1 MEIGKIINIIKSRR
15 TNIFKFI
22 KKHKIHLQKWKIF
35 MIFISIIISFV
46 IYKINDDNYF
56 KKRDLKEVRE
66 FVNIVLNNTLIN
78 PNEVFYKSE
87 KPKIS
92 IVIAVYNGEGYIKTA
107 LLSVQN
113 QDFKDVEITM
123 VDDCSKDDSVNLIKK
138 LMEKDPR
145 IILIQNKENKGT
157 LYTKTKGVLN
167 AKGEYV
173 MTLDVDD
180 LYAKRNAFSILY
192 KKAKQYNLDILWFSA
207 INGGLPIDD
216 NKNILGFQQT
226 QILFQPKI
234 NEESVYHDSEGKA
247 KVNTVLLWLYIYKTS
262 LFKKIIKEIDDKFL
276 NRKMIIADDNL
287 LNYLLTK
294 YAYNFMKIKPIF
306 YFQYQHPEL
315 NEKKL
320 FREIVK
326 NINRE
331 NLRCSSQINFLEFLF
346 VKTANTVY
354 EKQYASVLLEDF
366 FKSPCQYNKLFREDI
381 IYICN
386 KFLENKYIEN
396 KIKDKIRVYLNSLNE
411 H

>member
-1 MEIGKIINIIKSRR
+1 
-15 TNIFKFI
+15 
-22 KKHKIHLQKWKIF
+22 

-46 IYKINDDNYF
+46 IYIIEYIINDDNYY
-56 KKRDLKEVRE
+56 KKRELKEVRE
-66 FVNIVLNNTLIN
+66 FVDIVLNNTLIN

-192 KKAKQYNLDILWFSA
+192 KKAKQYNLDIL
-207 INGGLPIDD
+207 
-216 NKNILGFQQT
+216 
-226 QILFQPKI
+226 
-234 NEESVYHDSEGKA
+234 
-247 KVNTVLLWLYIYKTS
+247 
-262 LFKKIIKEIDDKFL
+262 
-276 NRKMIIADDNL
+276 
-287 LNYLLTK
+287 
-294 YAYNFMKIKPIF
+294 
-306 YFQYQHPEL
+306 
-315 NEKKL
+315 
-320 FREIVK
+320 
-326 NINRE
+326 
-331 NLRCSSQINFLEFLF
+331 
-346 VKTANTVY
+346 
-354 EKQYASVLLEDF
+354 
-366 FKSPCQYNKLFREDI
+366 
-381 IYICN
+381 
-386 KFLENKYIEN
+386 
-396 KIKDKIRVYLNSLNE
+396 
-411 H
+411 